1 MLGQRIAMLRRQCGI
16 SQAELAARLKIS
28 SSSVGMY
35 EQGRR
40 EPSAA
45 LLVAMA
51 AEFQVSTDFL
61 LTGQPGPGTEK
72 LLLRLL
78 DEAEERLI
86 RRGNPFSRQE
96 LAILLTAIL
105 TNQP

>member
-1 MLGQRIAMLRRQCGI
+1 MLGQRIAMLRRQQGF
-16 SQAELAARLKIS
+16 SQAELAERLGVS
-28 SSSVGMY
+28 ASSVGMY

-51 AEFQVSTDFL
+51 KEFQVSTDYL
-61 LTGQPGPGTEK
+61 LTGKPGSSDY
-72 LLLRLL
+72 LLSELL
-78 DEAEERLI
+78 DAAQERLH
-86 RRGNPFSRQE
+86 RRGDPFSRQE
-96 LAILLTAIL
+96 LAVLLAALL

>member
-1 MLGQRIAMLRRQCGI
+1 MLGQRIAMLRRQNGF
-16 SQAELAARLKIS
+16 SQAELAARLQVS

-51 AEFQVSTDFL
+51 REFHVSTDYL
-61 LTGQPGPGTEK
+61 LTGQPGHSTD
-72 LLLRLL
+72 RLL
-78 DEAEERLI
+78 DELLDAAQERLH
-86 RRGNPFSRQE
+86 RRSDPFSRQE
-96 LAILLTAIL
+96 LAVLLAAIL